1 MQRIL
6 LILAIVFFAFI
17 DNSTLSAQG
26 KLSGYLQTRSS
37 FFVRDSSIKA
47 FDTRQYDDQFYS
59 TETWVDLTY
68 STRNGFQFRGRYD
81 MYLNSNLFDPLGSE
95 SAQGLGRWSV
105 QKKINDLDITAGYI
119 YDQIGTGAA
128 FQAYEARLLGIDNA
142 LVGLRL
148 KYDLTESVSIKGFV
162 GRQKNRLE
170 DPYGSVI
177 KGINLEAFHYF
188 DSTALKGLSLAPGIG
203 LVNRTIDDET
213 MQIIASNV
221 ASNVP
226 SNFFTPSYNNY
237 AVTAYNTL
245 SYKSFSLYTEGV
257 YKSEEAVDLPT
268 LDAIDENGRKMLL
281 NRDGSFLYASLGY
294 ARKGLAITAQA
305 KRAENFQLRTSPLEK
320 LTRGLLNFV
329 PPMARQNTYRLAT
342 RYNAATQELGELGY
356 QADISYRFNKR
367 LTMSANGSYIDNLEE
382 EALYREAYFDATIKD
397 KNRKWKLIA
406 GLQLQKYNQVIYEE
420 KRDIS
425 YTYVETVMPFVD
437 FLYKFN
443 KKTALR
449 TELQYMSTDE
459 DFGSW
464 AFGLMELTYT
474 SKWAIT
480 ISNMVTVTPET
491 YNKKVWSAQE
501 ITDLKIDISKPLHFF
516 TAEVVYN
523 YKANRFSFGRVRQVE
538 GIVCTGGICRYEPA
552 FNGYRLTVRS
562 RF

>member
-6 LILAIVFFAFI
+6 FILTIVFFACI
-17 DNSTLSAQG
+17 DNSTLLAQG

-68 STRNGFQFRGRYD
+68 VTNNGFQFRGRYD
-81 MYLNSNLFDPLGSE
+81 MFLNSNLFDPLGSE

-105 QKKINDLDITAGYI
+105 QKKIDDLDITAGYI

-142 LVGLRL
+142 LIGLRM
-148 KYDLTESVSIKGFV
+148 KYDLTENVSVKGFV

-170 DPYGSVI
+170 EPYGSVI
-177 KGINLEAFHYF
+177 KGANLEGFYYF
-188 DSTALKGLSLAPGIG
+188 DSTGLSLAPGIG
-203 LVNRTIDDET
+203 IVNRTIDDET

-221 ASNVP
+221 ATNVP
-226 SNFFTPSYNNY
+226 SNFFIPKYNNCAY
-237 AVTAYNTL
+237 TLYNTL
-245 SYKSFSLYTEGV
+245 SYKSWSLYTEGV
-257 YKSEEAVDLPT
+257 YKTKEAVDLPT
-268 LDAIDENGRKMLL
+268 PDAIDENGRKMLL

-294 ARKGLAITAQA
+294 AKKGLAVTLQA

-342 RYNAATQELGELGY
+342 RYNAATQELGELGF
-356 QADISYRFNKR
+356 QGDVTYRFNKNFS
-367 LTMSANGSYIDNLEE
+367 MSANVSYIDNLEE
-382 EALYREAYFDATIKD
+382 EGLYREAYIDGTIKD

-406 GLQLQKYNQVIYEE
+406 GLQLQQYNQVIYEE
-420 KRDIS
+420 KRDID

-449 TELQYMSTDE
+449 TELQYMNTDQ

-480 ISNMVTVTPET
+480 ISNMMTLSPET

-501 ITDLKIDISKPLHFF
+501 IADLNIDVSKPLHFY

>member
-1 MQRIL
+1 M
-6 LILAIVFFAFI
+6 
-17 DNSTLSAQG
+17 
-26 KLSGYLQTRSS
+26 
-37 FFVRDSSIKA
+37 
-47 FDTRQYDDQFYS
+47 
-59 TETWVDLTY
+59 
-68 STRNGFQFRGRYD
+68 
-81 MYLNSNLFDPLGSE
+81 
-95 SAQGLGRWSV
+95 
-105 QKKINDLDITAGYI
+105 
-119 YDQIGTGAA
+119 
-128 FQAYEARLLGIDNA
+128 LGIDNA

-148 KYDLTESVSIKGFV
+148 KYDLTDNVSVKGFV

-170 DPYGSVI
+170 DPYGSVV
-177 KGINLEAFHYF
+177 KGANIEGFYYF
-188 DSTALKGLSLAPGIG
+188 DSTGLSIAPGIG
-203 LVNRTIDDET
+203 IVNRTIDDET

-221 ASNVP
+221 AANVP
-226 SNFFTPSYNNY
+226 SNFFTPKYNNCAY
-237 AVTAYNTL
+237 TAYNTL

-257 YKSEEAVDLPT
+257 YKTKEAVDLPT
-268 LDAIDENGRKMLL
+268 TDAIDENGRKMLL

-294 ARKGLAITAQA
+294 ADKGLAITAQA

-356 QADISYRFNKR
+356 QADVSYRFNKR
-367 LTMSANGSYIDNLEE
+367 LTMSANFSYIDNLED
-382 EALYREAYFDATIKD
+382 EALYREGYFDATIKD

-420 KRDIS
+420 KRDID
-425 YTYVETVMPFVD
+425 YTFVETVMPFVD

-480 ISNMVTVTPET
+480 LSNMVTMTPET
-491 YNKKVWSAQE
+491 YNKKVWSEQE
-501 ITDLKIDISKPLHFF
+501 IADYNIDTSKPLHFF